1 MKTWE
6 EMSEREQ
13 LECNHYELYKDV
25 NGFRPRHIDY
35 SKMSDE
41 ELKADFDF
49 LVKRLGEVQAE
60 EAAQEAAAV
69 KEFEELVQHTIEQ
82 GAKTRQN
89 AIKWLFEA
97 ENDPY
102 VFGDPD
108 YYCSMHGLPYGYFKE
123 EVLQ

>member
-35 SKMSDE
+35 SKMSDA

-49 LVKRLGEVQAE
+49 LVGRLAEVQAAV
-60 EAAQEAAAV
+60 AAREAAAV
-69 KEFEELVQHTIEQ
+69 KEFEELVQHTIEA
-82 GAKTRQN
+82 GARTREN

-102 VFGDPD
+102 VFADPD
-108 YYCSMHGLPYGYFKE
+108 YYCHSHGLPYGYFNKKAA
-123 EVLQ
+123 

>member
-25 NGFRPRHIDY
+25 NGVRPRHINY
-35 SKMSDE
+35 SNMSDA
-41 ELKADFDF
+41 ELKADFNF
-49 LVKRLGEVQAE
+49 LVGRLAEVQAE
-60 EAAQEAAAV
+60 EAAREAAAA
-69 KEFEELVQHTIEQ
+69 KEFEELVQHTIEA
-82 GAKTRQN
+82 GARTREN

-102 VFGDPD
+102 VLADPD
-108 YYCSMHGLPYGYFKE
+108 YYCSLHGLPYGYFKKAA
-123 EVLQ
+123 

>member
-6 EMSEREQ
+6 EMSDREQ

-25 NGFRPRHIDY
+25 NGFRPRHLDY
-35 SKMSDE
+35 SKMSDQ

-69 KEFEELVQHTIEQ
+69 KEFEELVQFTIEQ
-82 GAKTRQN
+82 GARTRQN
-89 AIKWLFEA
+89 AIRWLFEA

-102 VFGDPD
+102 VFSDPD

>member
-35 SKMSDE
+35 SKMSDA

-49 LVKRLGEVQAE
+49 LVERLAEVQAE
-60 EAAQEAAAV
+60 EAAREAAAV
-69 KEFEELVQHTIEQ
+69 KEFEELVQHTIEA
-82 GAKTRQN
+82 GARTREN

-102 VFGDPD
+102 VFADPD
-108 YYCSMHGLPYGYFKE
+108 YYCHSHGLPYGYFNKKAA
-123 EVLQ
+123 

>member
-35 SKMSDE
+35 SKMSDD
-41 ELKADFDF
+41 ELKADYDF
-49 LVKRLGEVQAE
+49 LVGRLAEVQAE

-69 KEFEELVQHTIEQ
+69 KEFEELVQHTIEA
-82 GAKTRQN
+82 GARTREN

-102 VFGDPD
+102 VFTDPD
-108 YYCSMHGLPYGYFKE
+108 YYCHSHGLPYGYFNKKAA
-123 EVLQ
+123 

>member
-6 EMSEREQ
+6 EMSDREQ

-35 SKMSDE
+35 SKMSDA
-41 ELKADFDF
+41 ELKDDFDF
-49 LVKRLGEVQAE
+49 LVERLAEVQAE
-60 EAAQEAAAV
+60 EAAREAAAV
-69 KEFEELVQHTIEQ
+69 KEFEELVQYTIEA
-82 GAKTRQN
+82 GARTREN

-102 VFGDPD
+102 GFGDPD
-108 YYCSMHGLPYGYFKE
+108 YFCHAHGLPYGYFNKKAA
-123 EVLQ
+123 

>member
-35 SKMSDE
+35 SKMSDA

-49 LVKRLGEVQAE
+49 LVERLAEVQAE
-60 EAAQEAAAV
+60 EAAREAAAV
-69 KEFEELVQHTIEQ
+69 KEFEELVQHTIEA
-82 GAKTRQN
+82 GARTREN

-102 VFGDPD
+102 VFADPD
-108 YYCSMHGLPYGYFKE
+108 YYCHSHGLPYGYFNKE
-123 EVLQ
+123 AA